1 MRPRKRVM
9 LYCADYDRRNDLA
22 YVLRVRC
29 PWARVETFAVVQ
41 ELDEHLYDSVTRH
54 PLFDCVVVVMALT
67 DAQERLSEQIDVD
80 YLLRDPEVAGNSVE
94 VRVRYDVAWSPLSV
108 RRCVAGDIADLLE
121 EVRASSARK
130 RGPKTQVRPSTTV
143 AAVEAVA

>member
-1 MRPRKRVM
+1 M

-29 PWARVETFAVVQ
+29 PWARVEAFAAVG
-41 ELDEHLYDSVTRH
+41 ELGEHLYDSVSRR

-67 DAQERLSEQIDVD
+67 DAHERISEQIDVD
-80 YLLRDPEVAGNSVE
+80 YLLGDPEVAGNSVE

-108 RRCVAGDIADLLE
+108 RRCVADDIADLLE
-121 EVRASSARK
+121 EMRASSARK
-130 RGPKTQVRPSTTV
+130 RGPKTQVRPSATV
-143 AAVEAVA
+143 AAIEAVA